1 MEGTGLNWRKSSYSG
16 NGGQSCVEVAST
28 DVVLVRDTTDR
39 TGPVLAYSTAA
50 WRRFADRVKRSLS
63 PLMGEAMP
71 QESNRITLKRD
82 VRDRF
87 GLRVPNLHFNDH
99 QNYVAMR
106 EHPYAAG
113 GSVYDAAMRRAR
125 SGSAPY
131 PAGHNLDT
139 ARMRARP
146 EDGHRKRVRP
156 RAGCAEPIRVRW
168 QRDEH
173 RGGSE
178 RGADG
183 SRARPTS
190 PRRC

>member
-1 MEGTGLNWRKSSYSG
+1 MVGRW
-16 NGGQSCVEVAST
+16 
-28 DVVLVRDTTDR
+28 
-39 TGPVLAYSTAA
+39 
-50 WRRFADRVKRSLS
+50 
-63 PLMGEAMP
+63 LMGEAMP

-87 GLRVPNLHFNDH
+87 GLRVPNVHFNDH
-99 QNYVAMR
+99 QGYLAMR
-106 EHPYAAG
+106 
-113 GSVYDAAMRRAR
+113 DAAMRRAR

-146 EDGHRKRVRP
+146 EDRHRKRVRP

-183 SRARPTS
+183 SRAAPTS

>member
-1 MEGTGLNWRKSSYSG
+1 MTPRE
-16 NGGQSCVEVAST
+16 E
-28 DVVLVRDTTDR
+28 
-39 TGPVLAYSTAA
+39 LA
-50 WRRFADRVKRSLS
+50 DL
-63 PLMGEAMP
+63 L
-71 QESNRITLKRD
+71 Q
-82 VRDRF
+82 
-87 GLRVPNLHFNDH
+87 
-99 QNYVAMR
+99 
-106 EHPYAAG
+106 
-113 GSVYDAAMRRAR
+113 RAR
-125 SGSAPY
+125 VEAGYGWQGALAPY

-139 ARMRARP
+139 ARMRAQP

-190 PRRC
+190 PRCC

>member
-1 MEGTGLNWRKSSYSG
+1 MAGRW
-16 NGGQSCVEVAST
+16 
-28 DVVLVRDTTDR
+28 
-39 TGPVLAYSTAA
+39 
-50 WRRFADRVKRSLS
+50 
-63 PLMGEAMP
+63 LMGGAMP

-82 VRDRF
+82 GF
-87 GLRVPNLHFNDH
+87 GLRVPDVHFNDH
-99 QNYVAMR
+99 QNYLAMR
-106 EHPYAAG
+106 EHPDAAG
-113 GSVYDAAMRRAR
+113 GTVYDAAMRRAR
-125 SGSAPY
+125 SGFAPY
-131 PAGHNLDT
+131 PAGHKLDI
-139 ARMRARP
+139 AGLRARP

-190 PRRC
+190 PGSRARPTSPRRC